1 MKISKLIRVALGYFT
16 CPFIHRH
23 IFWLLP
29 GWRQWCGVMYSLL
42 WQSGRGQ
49 EMLSGDHS
57 PGETLSPCVQ
67 TGAISLQW
75 PLTEAGSDQ
84 GGKGKERR

>member
-1 MKISKLIRVALGYFT
+1 MDGSLG
-16 CPFIHRH
+16 PSSDV
-23 IFWLLP
+23 IFCWFFLP
-29 GWRQWCGVMYSLL
+29 SSFGCSLVGVSGVMYSLL

-84 GGKGKERR
+84 GGEKRR